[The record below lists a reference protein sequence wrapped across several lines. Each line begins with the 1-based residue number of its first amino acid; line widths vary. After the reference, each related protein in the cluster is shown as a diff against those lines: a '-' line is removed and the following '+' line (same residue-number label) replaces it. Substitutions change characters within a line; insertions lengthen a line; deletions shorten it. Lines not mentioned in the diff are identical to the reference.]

1 MRVIIAGGGTG
12 GHVIPA
18 LAIAQQL
25 KKQFDAE
32 VLFIGTARGIETR
45 LVPQAGFPLELIQVG
60 ALKNVS
66 LMTRAKTM
74 FDLPRA
80 LWTAG
85 RIVSD
90 FRPDVVIGVGGYA
103 SGPAMLAAIRR
114 RIPTLAFEPNVVPGF
129 ANRLVAR
136 LVSAAAVHFEETCDY
151 FRNAKVTGVPVREA
165 FFKIRARGTLA
176 KSDARTAKDTPSAN
190 EMSTSKDVTEEN
202 KSAPT
207 LLVFGGSQGAH
218 AINQAMIESL
228 PGLRQRI
235 PAIHIVHQTG
245 QRDYDTVLAAY
256 QKHGMAGET
265 TAALSRPGTTDD
277 TPLAP
282 SDMTKTGEAAAAAS
296 SSAATRSAMTG
307 EARAAPSAE
316 VYKFIDDMPAIF
328 ARADLL
334 VCRSGASTVGEI
346 TAAGKPAIFVPFPR
360 AADDHQNVNARALE
374 RAGAAVVVEES
385 NLEAAYL
392 VDIISALLNDPL
404 RLRRMAEAAKS
415 LAHPNAVEEIA
426 EMVKN
431 LALASQG

>member
-1 MRVIIAGGGTG
+1 MRIIIAGGGTG

-25 KKQFDAE
+25 KKQFAAE

-85 RIVSD
+85 RIISD

-129 ANRLVAR
+129 ANRMVAR
-136 LVSAAAVHFEETCDY
+136 FVSAAAVHFEETREY

-165 FFKIRARGTLA
+165 FFHIAPKQ
-176 KSDARTAKDTPSAN
+176 SAPN
-190 EMSTSKDVTEEN
+190 APDGM
-202 KSAPT
+202 PT

-228 PGLRQRI
+228 PGLRQKI
-235 PAIHIVHQTG
+235 PAIHIIHQTG
-245 QRDYDTVLAAY
+245 LHDFDSVLAAY
-256 QKHGMAGET
+256 QQLGI
-265 TAALSRPGTTDD
+265 
-277 TPLAP
+277 
-282 SDMTKTGEAAAAAS
+282 TKTGETPVAIF
-296 SSAATRSAMTG
+296 G
-307 EARAAPSAE
+307 E
-316 VYKFIDDMPAIF
+316 VHKFIDDMPAIF

-392 VDIISALLNDPL
+392 VETIVSLLSDPA
-404 RLRRMAEAAKS
+404 RLRSMSAAAKS
-415 LAHPNAVEEIA
+415 LAHPNAVQEIA
-426 EMVKN
+426 EMVKS
-431 LALASQG
+431 LAEAS

>member
-25 KKQFDAE
+25 KKQFEAE

-45 LVPQAGFPLELIQVG
+45 LVPQAGFPLQLIQVG

-80 LWTAG
+80 LWTSG

-103 SGPAMLAAIRR
+103 SGPGMIAAIRR

-129 ANRLVAR
+129 ANRVVAR
-136 LVSAAAVHFEETCDY
+136 FVSAAAVHFEETCEY
-151 FRNAKVTGVPVREA
+151 FRNCKVTGVPVREA
-165 FFKIRARGTLA
+165 FFRIASNALGT
-176 KSDARTAKDTPSAN
+176 
-190 EMSTSKDVTEEN
+190 
-202 KSAPT
+202 PT

-228 PGLRQRI
+228 PGLRAKM
-235 PAIHIVHQTG
+235 PGLHIIHQTG
-245 QRDYDTVLAAY
+245 QRDYEAVQAAY
-256 QKHGMAGET
+256 QQGGISGE
-265 TAALSRPGTTDD
+265 
-277 TPLAP
+277 
-282 SDMTKTGEAAAAAS
+282 
-296 SSAATRSAMTG
+296 
-307 EARAAPSAE
+307 
-316 VYKFIDDMPAIF
+316 VHKFIDDMPATF

-360 AADDHQNVNARALE
+360 AADDHQNKNARALE
-374 RAGAAVVVEES
+374 SAGAAVVVEES

-392 VDIISALLNDPL
+392 VETIATLLNDTA
-404 RLRRMAEAAKS
+404 RLRAMSVAARS
-415 LAHPNAVEEIA
+415 LAHPKAVEEIA
-426 EMVKN
+426 EMVKR
-431 LALASQG
+431 LAEPS

>member
-25 KKQFDAE
+25 KKQFEAE

-85 RIVSD
+85 RMLND

-114 RIPTLAFEPNVVPGF
+114 RIPTLAFEPNVIPGF
-129 ANRLVAR
+129 ANRLVAHF
-136 LVSAAAVHFEETCDY
+136 VSAAAVHFEETCEY
-151 FRNAKVTGVPVREA
+151 FRKAKVTGVPVREA
-165 FFKIRARGTLA
+165 FFKIAPKPPGT
-176 KSDARTAKDTPSAN
+176 P
-190 EMSTSKDVTEEN
+190 V
-202 KSAPT
+202 

-218 AINQAMIESL
+218 AINQAMIELTTTESL
-228 PGLRQRI
+228 AGLRSKI
-235 PAIHIVHQTG
+235 PAIRIIHQTG
-245 QRDYDTVLAAY
+245 QRDCEIVQAAY
-256 QKHGMAGET
+256 QKAGMLNASEAPG
-265 TAALSRPGTTDD
+265 AALDE
-277 TPLAP
+277 P
-282 SDMTKTGEAAAAAS
+282 SSASPS
-296 SSAATRSAMTG
+296 SSAATGIRSNPPLCFA
-307 EARAAPSAE
+307 SAE
-316 VYKFIDDMPAIF
+316 VHMFIDDMPAIF
-328 ARADLL
+328 AKADLL

-385 NLEAAYL
+385 KLEAAYL
-392 VDIISALLNDPL
+392 VETIAALLNDPA
-404 RLRRMAEAAKS
+404 RLRTMSAAAKS
-415 LAHPNAVEEIA
+415 LAHPKAVEEIA
-426 EMVKN
+426 EIVRQ
-431 LALASQG
+431 LAGDFTSADER

>member
-25 KKQFDAE
+25 KKQFTAE

-114 RIPTLAFEPNVVPGF
+114 RISTLAFEPNVVPGF

-136 LVSAAAVHFEETCDY
+136 FVSAAAVHFEETCQY
-151 FRNAKVTGVPVREA
+151 FPNCKVTGVPVRQA
-165 FFKIRARGTLA
+165 FFQIEPKIPDG
-176 KSDARTAKDTPSAN
+176 
-190 EMSTSKDVTEEN
+190 V
-202 KSAPT
+202 PT

-228 PGLRQRI
+228 PGLRAKT
-235 PAIHIVHQTG
+235 PAIHIIHQTG
-245 QRDYDTVLAAY
+245 QRDYDSVFAAY
-256 QKHGMAGET
+256 QRSGM
-265 TAALSRPGTTDD
+265 
-277 TPLAP
+277 
-282 SDMTKTGEAAAAAS
+282 MKTGESPVAPF
-296 SSAATRSAMTG
+296 G
-307 EARAAPSAE
+307 E
-316 VYKFIDDMPAIF
+316 VHKFIDDMPATF

-360 AADDHQNVNARALE
+360 
-374 RAGAAVVVEES
+374 
-385 NLEAAYL
+385 
-392 VDIISALLNDPL
+392 
-404 RLRRMAEAAKS
+404 
-415 LAHPNAVEEIA
+415 
-426 EMVKN
+426 
-431 LALASQG
+431 